1 MLIYADLPP
10 EALAPG
16 SPLTVKLAGLV
27 TQTMRVSLA
36 AVERPLLER
45 AWVKARMARI
55 KHHAE
60 RATGQSAKK
69 RQATRKQLVEL
80 STRFRVLNDYTA
92 LLVLETE
99 ADYRRFGLDRKALA
113 DILTVGPTGI
123 QVLRRKEQAAAGRA
137 DDTPDM
143 KPATGPRHAG
153 EEGSMGA
160 RRSSQDE
167 AQRRAQN
174 AGVLGLLKGSV
185 PSEADEALGGLIGN
199 QIGEAYGVG
208 GLGLV
213 GKGSGGGGVAPTEG
227 TIGLGLLGTGNDVG
241 RAPAFAEV
249 IGPGSVGAIGRDAP
263 SEPPTS
269 QSSIAPLRAATSG
282 RGGSGVSGRR
292 VARLRGRRS
301 KAPRVT
307 GGRARVRGALDKGII
322 RRIIRRHINEVKY
335 CYQKELQA
343 RPDLHGRVVV
353 QFTISPTGQ
362 VVSSVVQSSTMG
374 NRQVETCI
382 AMAVRRW
389 LFPKPKGGGIVI
401 VTYPF
406 RMRTSGGSIDDIPH
420 PPPPAVIFN
429 PHSGR
434 FKEVRK
440 LLKRKKAEAALLAA
454 LKPPGS
460 GRCAGP
466 GGPGRGPGAARPTGA
481 GSPGLR
487 LHHRPLPVP
496 GRHAALRRTAPGRA
510 RAQRPGPGRGQ
521 LRGGSAPAPG
531 PPK

>member
-1 MLIYADLPP
+1 MPGARWIWPSLLSGVQPGHEVLIYADLPP

-16 SPLTVKLAGLV
+16 SPLTVKLAGPV

-60 RATGQSAKK
+60 RATGQSAKE

-335 CYQKELQA
+335 CYQKELQSK
-343 RPDLHGRVVV
+343 PDLYGRVIV

-362 VVSSVVQSSTMG
+362 VVSSVVQKSTMG

-401 VTYPF
+401 VSYPF
-406 RMRTSGGSIDDIPH
+406 
-420 PPPPAVIFN
+420 V
-429 PHSGR
+429 
-434 FKEVRK
+434 
-440 LLKRKKAEAALLAA
+440 LK
-454 LKPPGS
+454 S
-460 GRCAGP
+460 AG
-466 GGPGRGPGAARPTGA
+466 
-481 GSPGLR
+481 
-487 LHHRPLPVP
+487 
-496 GRHAALRRTAPGRA
+496 
-510 RAQRPGPGRGQ
+510 Q
-521 LRGGSAPAPG
+521 
-531 PPK
+531 